1 MNNRLCSN
9 EFKRTW
15 SVIFFEKINEKQR
28 GWTENLGAALAAVIR
43 EKRIFRKTKRYG
55 ERLDN
60 LYDVAAN
67 EAGRMMSYIYANY
80 DAFKLIACCSEG
92 AEYADY
98 VERLIDIET
107 KSGIALIHKMQ
118 SEKNACALPTV
129 FCGRLWAM
137 CKTTA

>member
-1 MNNRLCSN
+1 M
-9 EFKRTW
+9 
-15 SVIFFEKINEKQR
+15 
-28 GWTENLGAALAAVIR
+28 AAVSR

-60 LYDVAAN
+60 LDDVAAN

-80 DAFKLIACCSEG
+80 DAFKLIVCCSEG

-118 SEKNACALPTV
+118 SEKNACTDIDDKTV
-129 FCGRLWAM
+129 HILSNVYFSGVFEVIRP
-137 CKTTA
+137 

>member
-1 MNNRLCSN
+1 MDGK
-9 EFKRTW
+9 F
-15 SVIFFEKINEKQR
+15 
-28 GWTENLGAALAAVIR
+28 GAALAAVSR

-55 ERLDN
+55 EHLDN
-60 LYDVAAN
+60 LDDVAAN

-98 VERLIDIET
+98 VERLVDIKT

-118 SEKNACALPTV
+118 SKKNVCALPTV

>member
-1 MNNRLCSN
+1 MDGK
-9 EFKRTW
+9 F
-15 SVIFFEKINEKQR
+15 
-28 GWTENLGAALAAVIR
+28 GAALAAVSR

-55 ERLDN
+55 EQLDN
-60 LYDVAAN
+60 LDDVAAN

-129 FCGRLWAM
+129 WLWAPLGNVQNHSIGESKSM
-137 CKTTA
+137 MVDKIENLELPLAHMIP